1 MSYYKEHAREY
12 IESTMDSDMS
22 EEYAL
27 FEPSLPKGGSI
38 LDVGFGSGRDMLYF
52 TKQGY
57 RVLGID
63 QEPQFVEHAL
73 SMGLDAVQADV
84 LDYSTEEKFD
94 GVWAN
99 ASLVHFDKETIKKV
113 VRKLMGF
120 LSPKGVLLV
129 SLKKGE
135 KSIVD
140 EKGRMMH
147 YVNEELFR
155 ELGFQSVS
163 LQKDS
168 TRPDLIWIVGIYH
181 KG

>member
-73 SMGLDAVQADV
+73 SMGLSAEQEDV
-84 LDYSTEEKFD
+84 LTFQTTERYDGIWACASLLHLKEEKLHL
-94 GVWAN
+94 AIHR
-99 ASLVHFDKETIKKV
+99 LLTLLKPT
-113 VRKLMGF
+113 
-120 LSPKGVLLV
+120 GVLYLSMKYGEGY
-129 SLKKGE
+129 SL
-135 KSIVD
+135 D
-140 EKGRMMH
+140 ELGRPLLR
-147 YVNEELFR
+147 VNEKTFEPYFVRLIHR
-155 ELGFQSVS
+155 SIEKDRGIEWISVILHS
-163 LQKDS
+163 
-168 TRPDLIWIVGIYH
+168 
-181 KG
+181 